1 MPKKGTTNNPNG
13 RPIGTPNK
21 SNRELRQLINLFL
34 CERWDAITAD
44 FEALQPHQRV
54 KLYIELLGYSLPRL
68 EAVHVAETTLGIENL
83 TDSALQQL
91 TEHIKKSNNE

>member
-34 CERWDAITAD
+34 CERWDTIISD

-54 KLYIELLGYSLPRL
+54 KLYTDLLAYALPRL
-68 EAVHVAETTLGIENL
+68 EAISISESELKIETLS
-83 TDSALQQL
+83 DSALEQL
-91 TEHIKKSNNE
+91 AEHIKQTNI